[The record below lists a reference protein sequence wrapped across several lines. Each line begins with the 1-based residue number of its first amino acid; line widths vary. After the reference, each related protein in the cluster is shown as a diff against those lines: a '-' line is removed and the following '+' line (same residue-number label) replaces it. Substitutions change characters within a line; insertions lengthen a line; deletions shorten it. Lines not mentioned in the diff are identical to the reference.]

1 MSDDTGRERLYTIH
15 GLSEG
20 ETLDVIEADAAA
32 MRSLDRM
39 EAKQNECTRMALV
52 VVCLMGVVGWLN
64 IISWGIIIGLKLY
77 P

>member
-1 MSDDTGRERLYTIH
+1 MSDETGRERLYTIH

-39 EAKQNECTRMALV
+39 ETKYNECMRLGIV
-52 VVCLMGVVGWLN
+52 VVCLAGLIGWASLV
-64 IISWGIIIGLKLY
+64 SWAVIIGLKMY